1 VTTFSPDGGPNRR
14 TRRVGLAA
22 TLAVIGLTFAFVA
35 TPAVA
40 VTRTPYNTNLI
51 KNPSFEAGSAT
62 GGYRWISVPYWS
74 TYGKMTVVKY
84 GAPNGFPSLAEG
96 ARISGGKKFFTMG
109 TPPNGSTTCSAVA
122 LQSIPIRRRAAAI
135 DAGRVQIDFRL
146 YMGTYD
152 SQPDTAVAIVN
163 AYASSGALIDE
174 TMRISTTQT
183 NGEMRGLGG
192 RNRLPAGTR
201 TLRVLLLSQ
210 NTQGYCDAYF
220 DRIRLVLSLP

>member
-1 VTTFSPDGGPNRR
+1 MTTSRTDIGSIRH

-22 TLAVIGLTFAFVA
+22 TLTVLGLTFSFAVM
-35 TPAVA
+35 PAAA

-51 KNPSFEAGSAT
+51 KNSSFEGGSAT

-74 TYGKMTVVKY
+74 TYGNMTVVKY

-109 TPPNGSTTCSAVA
+109 TPPGGSTTCSAVA
-122 LQSIPIRRRAAAI
+122 LQSIPIRRRASAI

-146 YMGTYD
+146 NMGTYD
-152 SQPDTAVAIVN
+152 SQPDTAVAVVN
-163 AYASSGALIDE
+163 SYASSGALIEE
-174 TMRISTTQT
+174 TIRISTTHT

-192 RNRLPAGTR
+192 GDRLPAGTR
-201 TLRVLLLSQ
+201 TLRVLLFSQ

-220 DRIRLVLSLP
+220 DRVSVVLSLP